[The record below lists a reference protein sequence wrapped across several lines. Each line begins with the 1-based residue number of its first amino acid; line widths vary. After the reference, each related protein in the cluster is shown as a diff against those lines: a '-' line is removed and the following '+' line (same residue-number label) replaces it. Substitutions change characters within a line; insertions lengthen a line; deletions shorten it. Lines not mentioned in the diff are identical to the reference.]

1 MSFSNPDEL
10 TPELTEEERTRRY
23 VTQEQLEHALN
34 KLAENLSDD
43 LTRDFEEALQKA
55 IEAFQKAEAIPT
67 PVSIVGPVNVF
78 LSGPPTPQPGPAVKA
93 ILTVHAT
100 KAQEQ
105 LTWTDPLDTL
115 PQATQGDP
123 MPGTITVDTTN
134 ESASVGYVDDHNDPT
149 AAPAGS
155 SVAYA
160 SSDPAVATI
169 DSTGKITPV
178 AIGVT
183 QIAAHL
189 SGALEADG
197 VTPIPDPTPVQ
208 VTVGP
213 GPAAGAALVL
223 SV

>member
-1 MSFSNPDEL
+1 MSFSNPDEQ
-10 TPELTEEERTRRY
+10 TEEGNRRY
-23 VTQEQLEHALN
+23 VTHEELTHALN

-93 ILTVHAT
+93 VLKVAPTAP

-115 PQATQGDP
+115 PRDTQGDP